1 MRLARIRPA
10 PVLRKVIGL
19 AALAAAAAAM
29 AAWLAACTQSQN
41 SLFGDKV
48 STTLSDISSSSFGG
62 ESGLTIHSVRS
73 IREVIIHRIAVMPLI
88 NAPDQIDKS
97 LPDDAAGSVTAEV
110 YAKASITGGWEVV
123 AQDDVDNAMQQL
135 PPITLANM
143 DQNAL
148 ELGRKVAADGVLYGS
163 VNRYRERVGYE
174 YAAQTPA
181 AVAFTLNFVDEN
193 SKQIVWTAKF
203 AKEQKALT
211 ENIFDLPNFL
221 SNKARWVRAQDIASE
236 GATAAIS
243 DLYSKLSIQPNVQG
257 K

>member
-1 MRLARIRPA
+1 VRPRRFRPA
-10 PVLRKVIGL
+10 LGQALIAPV
-19 AALAAAAAAM
+19 ALALAM
-29 AAWLAACTQSQN
+29 ISMLVYLGACTQTQN

-48 STTLSDISSSSFGG
+48 SGTLSDISSASFGG
-62 ESGLTIHSVRS
+62 ESGLTVHAVRS
-73 IREVIIHRIAVMPLI
+73 IKQVLIHKIAVMPI
-88 NAPDQIDKS
+88 IDSPDQIDKT
-97 LPDDAAGSVTAEV
+97 LPDDAAGAVTAEL
-110 YAKASITGGWEVV
+110 YAKASVTGGWEVV
-123 AQDDVDNAMQQL
+123 PQDDVESAMQQL
-135 PPITLANM
+135 PPTTLANM

-148 ELGRKVAADGVLYGS
+148 ELGRKVAADGVIYGT

-181 AVAFTLNFVDEN
+181 AVAFTLSFVDEN
-193 SKQIVWTAKF
+193 SKQIVWSAKF

-236 GATAAIS
+236 GCQASINN
-243 DLYSKLSIQPNVQG
+243 LYSKLNIQPILEG

>member
-1 MRLARIRPA
+1 MKRPLRRGNPQSLIGRTVLA
-10 PVLRKVIGL
+10 IGFI
-19 AALAAAAAAM
+19 ALAA
-29 AAWLAACTQSQN
+29 WLGACTQSEN

-48 STTLSDISSSSFGG
+48 STTLSEISSSTFTSDT
-62 ESGLTIHSVRS
+62 GLNVHSVRS
-73 IREVIIHRIAVMPLI
+73 IRQVIIHKIAIMPLI
-88 NAPDQIDKS
+88 DAPDQVDKT
-97 LPDDAAGSVTAEV
+97 LPDDAAGAVTAEV

-123 AQDDVDNAMQQL
+123 PQDDVEDAMQQM
-135 PPITLANM
+135 PPTTLANM

-148 ELGRKVAADGVLYGS
+148 LLGQKIAADGVLYGT
-163 VNRYRERVGYE
+163 VNRYRERVGYD

-203 AKEQKALT
+203 AREQKALT

-236 GATAAIS
+236 GAQAAIN
-243 DLYSKLSIQPNVQG
+243 DLYSKLTIEPILQG

>member
-1 MRLARIRPA
+1 MRPLLR
-10 PVLRKVIGL
+10 PVLVRVL
-19 AALAAAAAAM
+19 FVPAALAIAM
-29 AAWLAACTQSQN
+29 LSMVLWMAACTQAEN

-48 STTLSDISSSSFGG
+48 SSTLSNISSASFGG
-62 ESGLTIHSVRS
+62 DSGLTVHSVRS
-73 IREVIIHRIAVMPLI
+73 SRQVIIHKIAVMPVI
-88 NAPDQIDKS
+88 DDPDQVDKT
-97 LPDDAAGSVTAEV
+97 LPEDAAGAVTAEL
-110 YAKASITGGWEVV
+110 YAKANITGGWEVV
-123 AQDDVDNAMQQL
+123 PEDDVEDAMQQL
-135 PPITLANM
+135 PPTTPANM

-148 ELGRKVAADGVLYGS
+148 ELGRKVAADGVLYGT

-181 AVAFTLNFVDEN
+181 AVAFSLDFVDEN
-193 SKQIVWTAKF
+193 SKQIVWSAKF

-236 GATAAIS
+236 GCQAAINN
-243 DLYSKLSIQPNVQG
+243 LYSRVNVQPILQG

>member
-1 MRLARIRPA
+1 VSRLRSELARVLVA
-10 PVLRKVIGL
+10 P
-19 AALAAAAAAM
+19 AALVIATLTM
-29 AAWLAACTQSQN
+29 LLWMAACTQSQN
-41 SLFGDKV
+41 SLLGDKV
-48 STTLSDISSSSFGG
+48 SSTLGEISSASFGG
-62 ESGLTIHSVRS
+62 ESGLTVHSVRS
-73 IREVIIHRIAVMPLI
+73 IRQVIIHKIAVMPI
-88 NAPDQIDKS
+88 IDAPDQIDKT
-97 LPDDAAGSVTAEV
+97 LPDDAAGAVTAEL
-110 YAKASITGGWEVV
+110 YAKASVTGGWEVV
-123 AQDDVDNAMQQL
+123 PQDDVETAMQQL
-135 PPITLANM
+135 PPTTLANL

-148 ELGRKVAADGVLYGS
+148 ELGVKIAADGVLYGT

-181 AVAFTLNFVDEN
+181 AVAFSLSFVDEN

-236 GATAAIS
+236 GCQAAIN
-243 DLYSKLSIQPNVQG
+243 DLYSKLTIEPILQG

>member
-1 MRLARIRPA
+1 MSRLRSTLT
-10 PVLRKVIGL
+10 PVLL
-19 AALAAAAAAM
+19 AIATLSM
-29 AAWLAACTQSQN
+29 VLWSAACTQSQN

-48 STTLSDISSSSFGG
+48 SNTLSDISSASFGG
-62 ESGLTIHSVRS
+62 ESGLTVHAVRS
-73 IREVIIHRIAVMPLI
+73 IREVIIHKIAVMPI
-88 NAPDQIDKS
+88 IDAPDQIDKT
-97 LPDDAAGSVTAEV
+97 LPDDAAGAVTAEL
-110 YAKASITGGWEVV
+110 YAKASVTGGWEVV
-123 AQDDVDNAMQQL
+123 PQDDVESAMQQL
-135 PPITLANM
+135 PPTTLANM

-148 ELGRKVAADGVLYGS
+148 ALGRKVAADGVLYGT

-181 AVAFTLNFVDEN
+181 AVAFSLSFVDEN
-193 SKQIVWTAKF
+193 SKQVIWSAKF

-236 GATAAIS
+236 GCQASIN
-243 DLYSKLSIQPNVQG
+243 DLYSKVNIQPILQG

>member
-1 MRLARIRPA
+1 VKRSRHALMRALFAH
-10 PVLRKVIGL
+10 
-19 AALAAAAAAM
+19 AALMIATVAM
-29 AAWLAACTQSQN
+29 LLWMTACTQSQN

-48 STTLSDISSSSFGG
+48 SSTLNDISSSSFGG
-62 ESGLTIHSVRS
+62 ESGLTVHSVRS
-73 IREVIIHRIAVMPLI
+73 IRQVIIHKIAVMPI
-88 NAPDQIDKS
+88 IDAPDQIDKT
-97 LPDDAAGSVTAEV
+97 LPDDAAGAVTAEL
-110 YAKASITGGWEVV
+110 YAKASVTGGWEVV
-123 AQDDVDNAMQQL
+123 PQDDVEGAMQQL
-135 PPITLANM
+135 PPTTLANM

-148 ELGRKVAADGVLYGS
+148 ELGQKLAADGVLYGT

-181 AVAFTLNFVDEN
+181 AVAFSLSFVDEN
-193 SKQIVWTAKF
+193 SKQVVWSAKF

-236 GATAAIS
+236 GCQASIN
-243 DLYSKLSIQPNVQG
+243 DLFSKLNIQPILQG

>member
-1 MRLARIRPA
+1 MAAAVIARLAPS
-10 PVLRKVIGL
+10 PVSLIVASIL
-19 AALAAAAAAM
+19 ACLM
-29 AAWLAACTQSQN
+29 AVLPSCTQGQN
-41 SLFGDKV
+41 AQFGDRV
-48 STTLSDISSSSFGG
+48 STALSGISPIGG

-73 IREVIIHRIAVMPLI
+73 IKEVIIHRIAVMPLI
-88 NAPDQIDKS
+88 DAPDQIDKT
-97 LPDDAAGSVTAEV
+97 LPEDAAGSVTAEV

-123 AQDDVDNAMQQL
+123 VQDDVDSAMQQL
-135 PPITLANM
+135 PPTTLANI

-148 ELGRKVAADGVLYGS
+148 ALGRKVAADGVLYGS
-163 VNRYRERVGYE
+163 VNRYRERVGYD
-174 YAAQTPA
+174 YAAQSPA

-193 SKQIVWTAKF
+193 SKQIIWSAKF

-236 GATAAIS
+236 GASAAIS
-243 DLYSKLSIQPNVQG
+243 DLYSKLSIQPIVQG